1 MTQPVAEVLG
11 AIFEACSE
19 RRRLILALLALSGE
33 PMGRRRIHEHLLP
46 LGESAVEDDLAED
59 LEALRADGLIGELP
73 SRGYVITPDLA
84 WPAMAWAVRGRRLNE
99 LREVYQTVTPLRL
112 DWQGTPMLRSYRQGV
127 ALLRMALLAGEGPKT
142 IATLLSACLRCHEAA
157 YLHPLVEICAR
168 PFEPELIERIN
179 GAVRDEVLAV
189 LVSHVQR
196 EPASAPPVRAYAEEH
211 VAQGGASMALRTA
224 LAEHLVLCGRLD
236 AAGALLHDLD
246 ESASLYYRSVLLL
259 LRGDTD
265 DALAGFDKALK
276 ALRKETGKRK
286 AIFEGIGGHLYVT
299 ALLMSGDPKHAKALD
314 SYLDSA
320 TRAVQSHDTAV
331 YQQLSM
337 LRQIRGGTVDAE
349 VLPSR
354 NWETALQPVM
364 FRALLHWWL
373 GMPQLADRKAFLEQQ
388 MEVAEAAGFDF
399 IAAQIGSVL
408 GQLGMA
414 GAVAADQRAIALRQ
428 RHRFTDMALWF
439 AREQPWE
446 RQLNALINL
455 QPAVNVEVVKESR
468 LAWLVGWDPHLGVR
482 ALEPREQKRDAQ
494 GGWTRGRALA
504 LKRLAE
510 DAAELDFL
518 SAQDVQVAATIG
530 AYRYYSG
537 TGMRH
542 EFDLDKAVSLLAGHP
557 LLFWMDAPGTRI
569 ELLPGEPQLM
579 VRAGGGKVTIS
590 LNPPLRE
597 QQGDVVV
604 TKETPT
610 RLRIVRIRDEHKRI
624 GAIVGDGLEVP
635 LEAEKRVLQA
645 ISAISSIVTVQSD
658 IGGSPA
664 DIEQVASD
672 LRLHVQLLP
681 YQQGLRVRVL
691 VRPLPSAGPY
701 LQPGDGA
708 ESIIADVNGVRM
720 EAKRDLNAEREA
732 ERQLLAD
739 CRALEQAE
747 HEHGE
752 WLLGQPFHCLEFLT
766 ELQELQELD
775 AARIV
780 VAWPEGE
787 SFRIAKKVST
797 KSVRLNIRRDKDWF
811 AANGEV
817 QIDENKVMD
826 LRELLGRLREDRF
839 IALGDNQFL
848 ALTDE
853 LHRRLMDLSAYTDAD
868 DEALRFHP
876 LASFALEEM
885 ALEAGEVDADTAWRK
900 HLQHMQ
906 ANAEYRPQLPTTL
919 QAELRDYQ
927 VEGFEWLA
935 RLAHWGVGACLAD
948 DMGLGKTL
956 QALALILSRATGGPT
971 LVVAPT
977 SVATNWMAEAERF
990 APTLNMKL
998 FGPGDRETMVK
1009 DAGAFDV
1016 IVVSYGLLQLESS
1029 LFEGVRWHTIV
1040 LDEAQAIK
1048 NAHTRRSRAVMA
1060 LRGDFRMAATGTP
1073 LENHLGELWNLF
1085 RFVNPGLL
1093 GTSDQFNLRFAGPI
1107 EKASDKRAE
1116 LAARTRLRR
1125 LTQPFILR
1133 RTKAQ
1138 VLSELPPRTEIVLP
1152 VELSAEETALYESL
1166 RRDALERIATLEAP
1180 QAQKQIQIL
1189 AEMMKLRRACCNP
1202 QLVAPDS
1209 GIRSSK
1215 LEAFARLVDE
1225 LLENRHKALVF
1236 SQFVDHLTLL
1246 RKHLDERGIRYQYL
1260 DGSTPM
1266 QERKRRVDAFQAGD
1280 GDLFLISLKAGGVG
1294 INLTAADYVIHM
1306 DPWWNPAVEDQASD
1320 RAHRMGQQRPV
1331 TIYRLVTRHTIEE
1344 GIVDLHRHKRDLADS
1359 LLEGTDVAARL
1370 TPGDM
1375 LEMLQAGLAGGRPRP
1390 EAFDTLDT

>member
-1 MTQPVAEVLG
+1 MTQLVNAEVIG

-19 RRRLILALLALSGE
+19 KRKLILALLALAGE
-33 PMGRRRIHEHLLP
+33 PMGRRRIHEHLAP
-46 LGESAVEDDLAED
+46 LGESAVEGDLADDLES
-59 LEALRADGLIGELP
+59 LRADGLIGELP
-73 SRGYVITPDLA
+73 SRGYVAAPDLA
-84 WPAMAWAVRGRRLNE
+84 WPAIAWSLRGRRLNE
-99 LREVYQTVTPLRL
+99 LREVYQQVTPLRL

-127 ALLRMALLAGEGPKT
+127 ALLRMALLAGEGPKI
-142 IATLLSACLRCHEAA
+142 IAPLLAACLRCHEAA
-157 YLHPLVEICAR
+157 YLHPLVDICAR

-179 GAVRDEVLAV
+179 SAFRDEVLAV
-189 LVSHVQR
+189 LVNHVQR
-196 EPASAPPVRAYAEEH
+196 EPAAAPPIRAYAEEL
-211 VAQGGASMALRTA
+211 VAQGGASMALRIA
-224 LAEHLVLCGRLD
+224 LAEHLILCGRLD
-236 AAGALLHDLD
+236 AAAELLHDLD
-246 ESASLYYRSVLLL
+246 DSGALYYHSVLQL
-259 LRGDTD
+259 LRGDVD
-265 DALAGFDKALK
+265 EALAGFDKALK
-276 ALRKETGKRK
+276 TLRKETGKRK

-299 ALLMSGDPKHAKALD
+299 ALLRSGDPKHAKALD
-314 SYLDSA
+314 AYLDSA

-373 GMPQLADRKAFLEQQ
+373 GLPQLAERKAFLEQQ
-388 MEVAEAAGFDF
+388 METAEAAGFDF

-408 GQLGMA
+408 GLLGMV
-414 GAVAADQRAIALRQ
+414 GVEKRAIALRQ
-428 RHRFTDMALWF
+428 RHRFTDLALWF
-439 AREQPWE
+439 EREAAWE

-468 LAWLVGWDPHLGVR
+468 LAWLVGYDPHLGVR
-482 ALEPREQKRDAQ
+482 ALEPREQKRDVQ
-494 GGWTRGRALA
+494 GGWTRGRPLA

-518 SAQDVQVAATIG
+518 TAQDVQVAATIG
-530 AYRYYSG
+530 AFRYYSG
-537 TGMRH
+537 TGTRY

-557 LLFWMDAPGTRI
+557 LLFWMDSPGTRI

-590 LNPPLRE
+590 LNPPMRE

-604 TKETPT
+604 TKETT
-610 RLRIVRIRDEHKRI
+610 NRLRIVRIKDEHKRI

-664 DIEQVASD
+664 DIEQVTAD
-672 LRLHVQLLP
+672 MRLHLHLLP

-691 VRPLPSAGPY
+691 VRPLPDAGPY
-701 LQPGDGA
+701 LRPGDGLDTV
-708 ESIIADVNGVRM
+708 IADVNGVRM

-739 CRALEQAE
+739 CRALENAE
-747 HEHGE
+747 DEHGE
-752 WLLGQPFHCLEFLT
+752 WLLGQPFHCLELLT
-766 ELQELQELD
+766 ELQDLQERD
-775 AARIV
+775 ASRIV

-787 SFRIAKKVST
+787 SFRITKKVSS
-797 KSVRLNIRRDKDWF
+797 KSVRLKIRRDKDWF
-811 AANGEV
+811 AANGEIQV
-817 QIDENKVMD
+817 DENKVMD

-853 LHRRLMDLSAYTDAD
+853 LHRRLTDFSAYTDAD
-868 DEALRFHP
+868 EEALRFHP
-876 LASFALEEM
+876 LASFALEEL
-885 ALEAGEVDADTAWRK
+885 ALEAGEVDADSAWRK

-906 ANAEYRPQLPTTL
+906 ANADYRPQLPTTL

-956 QALALILSRATGGPT
+956 QALAMILSRAPGGPT

-990 APTLNMKL
+990 APTLNLKL
-998 FGPGDRETMVK
+998 FGPGDRANMLKEV
-1009 DAGAFDV
+1009 GAFDV
-1016 IVVSYGLLQLESS
+1016 VVVSYGLLQLESH
-1029 LFEGVRWHTIV
+1029 LFEGVRWHSIV

-1048 NAHTRRSRAVMA
+1048 NAHTRRSQAVMA
-1060 LRGDFRMAATGTP
+1060 LRGDFRMVATGTP

-1085 RFVNPGLL
+1085 RFINPGLL

-1107 EKASDKRAE
+1107 EKAQDKRAE

-1152 VELSAEETALYESL
+1152 VELSEEERALYESL
-1166 RRDALERIATLEAP
+1166 RREALEKLAALQAP
-1180 QAQKQIQIL
+1180 QNQKQIQIL
-1189 AEMMKLRRACCNP
+1189 AEMMKLRRAVCNP

-1215 LEAFARLVDE
+1215 LEAFARLLDE

-1236 SQFVDHLTLL
+1236 SQFVDHLSLI
-1246 RKHLDERGIRYQYL
+1246 RAHLDERGIRYQYL
-1260 DGSTPM
+1260 DGATPM
-1266 QERKRRVDAFQAGD
+1266 QERKRRVDAFQAGI

-1331 TIYRLVTRHTIEE
+1331 TIYRLVARHTIEE

-1359 LLEGTDVAARL
+1359 LLEGTDAAARL
-1370 TPGDM
+1370 SPSDM
-1375 LEMLQAGLAGGRPRP
+1375 LAMLQAGLTGQRAAPGPG
-1390 EAFDTLDT
+1390 LD